1 VVLVVV
7 ALALPLPR
15 RVAAVSAQVEVARQ
29 GDRAVVT
36 VALSTPSPAD
46 HGTWFYRVRGINPN
60 LPTNSQKMTWSS
72 AIRITI
78 TGNRF
83 AILR

>member
-1 VVLVVV
+1 MEPALGAQSYEIQLSRRRYPWVAATDITSVVTS
-7 ALALPLPR
+7 ALLPL
-15 RVAAVSAQVEVARQ
+15 ATS
-29 GDRAVVT
+29 
-36 VALSTPSPAD
+36 D

-60 LPTNSQKMTWSS
+60 LPTNAQKMTWSS
-72 AIRITI
+72 AIRISI